1 MKIAFIGQKGI
12 PAIWGGVE
20 YHVDRLSRGLVKRGH
35 EVFVYAR
42 SWYTKKKIKE
52 YEGVKLIYMPT
63 IKTKHLDASLHSLL
77 SSIHAISQKYEII
90 HYHAIGPSSFA
101 FLPKLSGLKIVS
113 TIHRLDWQAEKW
125 GKLAKILMKIGEKI
139 AIKIAEKVIVVS
151 EDLWN
156 YFYHKYGLKTVLI
169 PNGIDEP
176 KIREVDLINQKYN
189 LRGRDYILFMGRLSP
204 EKRVDWLISSFQ
216 ELKKRNLKMR
226 NIKLVIAGGE
236 SIATSYIKRL
246 KKMSQDDPAIIFTG
260 FVSGVEKEELLSN
273 ALIFVLPSQI
283 EGLPIAVLEA
293 KSYGQ
298 CCLASDIPPH
308 KEVIKVNFDGLLFKS
323 TDRNDLT
330 EKLQML
336 IEDEEKI
343 YLLREGALKE
353 AKKRPSWSE
362 MVEKVEQVY
371 KNIIN

>member
-63 IKTKHLDASLHSLL
+63 IKTKHLDATLHSLL